1 MLCDQIELR
10 SDFLPWSAL
19 MRIEESPS
27 RITLFTPISAA
38 NSRALIEAS
47 VSTSNTVAGKC
58 ICCESEANTSPASL
72 RMTTPIPARF
82 SLLKSAPSIFSF
94 YIIMIWRSPTRSR
107 CSSRWWCGNVKR
119 GELWCPNLIDCVMCV
134 DVWWVP
140 YWVFTV

>member
-1 MLCDQIELR
+1 MLFRSSRIFSHPQIGHWAWPFLTQLVHMR
-10 SDFLPWSAL
+10 SDIGPGLFQRSLNTGYNWSPQSAL

-58 ICCESEANTSPASL
+58 ICCESEANTSPALL

-82 SLLKSAPSIFSF
+82 SLIKSAPSIFFFLHNHDLEVSNKKP
-94 YIIMIWRSPTRSR
+94 M
-107 CSSRWWCGNVKR
+107 
-119 GELWCPNLIDCVMCV
+119 
-134 DVWWVP
+134 
-140 YWVFTV
+140 